1 MLNKERRPAFI
12 LAVIDH
18 EGLFQPIDM
27 AKMYHM
33 GGLEEGCDEEDGHLA
48 LPRAKSASS
57 VPANVES
64 EPSEDDVALAPLCQ
78 LGKVAKR
85 YIGEKVGR
93 CVARRQKSDS
103 DLPANCKAN

>member
-1 MLNKERRPAFI
+1 MLNKEKRPAFI
-12 LAVIDH
+12 LAMINH
-18 EGLFQPIDM
+18 EGLFQPIDR

-64 EPSEDDVALAPLCQ
+64 EPSEDDVALAPP
-78 LGKVAKR
+78 
-85 YIGEKVGR
+85 
-93 CVARRQKSDS
+93 
-103 DLPANCKAN
+103 LPAGKGR